1 MTGMV
6 KHSTSTHTRT
16 EYVNA
21 EYEYECDYLCFQWSE
36 YGRGGGVGGVCVC
49 GLCVCVRGRG
59 GRSVFMEPIVVHEIM
74 PRDWCQELFETP

>member
-6 KHSTSTHTRT
+6 KHSTCTHTRT

-36 YGRGGGVGGVCVC
+36 YEYWSQVLDYCKYESQLLRPQ
-49 GLCVCVRGRG
+49 
-59 GRSVFMEPIVVHEIM
+59 S
-74 PRDWCQELFETP
+74 W